1 MKMGQPTTR
10 ARPEPSQRAF
20 LKRIATILLLAL
32 FLLLILWLL
41 RTPLKTYLNSVT
53 GEEST
58 WEQIKGLG
66 RLLVLSLTRPPLQLE
81 PYAPIA
87 HAGVSPFGVNTFL
100 EQEVEPQKVALA
112 LRMIRE
118 AGFRWIR
125 QEFPW
130 EDIEQSARGDFWDHK
145 WNVSAWEK
153 YDRIVELANKY
164 GLQIIA
170 RLGNPPAWSRAD
182 GDARGTFA
190 PPDDFEDFGNF
201 VYTVVSRYKGKV
213 KYYQIW
219 NEPNIY
225 PEWGEQPVDAAGYVR
240 LLQIA
245 YRRAKEA
252 DPDCVILCAG
262 LAQTLERG
270 PKNLNELLYL
280 QQQYDAGVKGY
291 FDIMGVM
298 AYGLWTGPG
307 DHRTSP
313 ELTNFSRPQL
323 IRDIMVRNGDAD
335 KPLWATEVGWNA
347 VPSDFPA
354 FPMYGRV
361 TEEQQA
367 RYAMQAYQR
376 AQEEWPW
383 MGVLNYWFFKRATD
397 TETNQVFYYFRMVE
411 PDFTPLPVCEAMK
424 EYANQ
429 SPRVYI
435 GYHQEDHWALEW
447 EGHWEEVKDGQ
458 AVLGAF
464 RRSNRPGDALRFTF
478 VGTELELVV
487 HKGPQGGTLRVSID
501 GQASRDVVLRSGTS
515 EYGVFIPL
523 ARGLRYGA
531 HRVEMVTSSAPGT
544 QVDIDGLL
552 VRRTQSAWLSYAIVP
567 AAVVVFAALLFG
579 FHKRR
584 GQVAVS
590 PLKY

>member
-1 MKMGQPTTR
+1 MSNPTARR
-10 ARPEPSQRAF
+10 AS
-20 LKRIATILLLAL
+20 LKRIVSALLLLTAFLAL
-32 FLLLILWLL
+32 ALWLL
-41 RTPLKTYLNSVT
+41 RTPLRTYLSSVT
-53 GEEST
+53 GEENT
-58 WEQIKGLG
+58 WEQIKGFG
-66 RLLVLSLTRPPLQLE
+66 RLIVLRLTRPPLQLE
-81 PYAPIA
+81 PHVPIA
-87 HAGVSPFGVNTFL
+87 HAGVNPFGMNTFL
-100 EQEVEPQKVALA
+100 EQEVEPWKVGES
-112 LRMIRE
+112 LRMIRD
-118 AGFRWIR
+118 AGFGWIR

-130 EDIEQSARGDFWDHK
+130 EDIEQSTRGDFWDHR
-145 WNVSAWEK
+145 WDISAWDK
-153 YDRIVELANKY
+153 YDRIVELANKH

-170 RLGNPPAWSRAD
+170 RLDNPPAWSRAD
-182 GDARGTFA
+182 GDARGALA

-245 YRRAKEA
+245 YRRAKEG
-252 DPDCVILCAG
+252 DPECIVLSAG
-262 LAQTLERG
+262 LAQTLESG
-270 PKNLNELLYL
+270 PTNLNDLIYL
-280 QQQYDAGVKGY
+280 QQMYDAGVHGY

-347 VPSDFPA
+347 VPLDFPS
-354 FPMYGRV
+354 FPLYGRV

-367 RYAMQAYQR
+367 RYAVQAYQR

-397 TETNQVFYYFRMVE
+397 TEKEQVFYYFRMVE
-411 PDFTPLPVCEAMK
+411 PDFTPLPVYEAMK

-429 SPRVYI
+429 SPGVHI
-435 GYHQEDHWALEW
+435 GYHQEDHWALEYEGDW
-447 EGHWEEVKDGQ
+447 EQVGDKQ
-458 AVLGAF
+458 AVLGSF
-464 RRSNRPGDALRFTF
+464 RRSGGPGDALRFTF

-487 HKGPQGGTLRVSID
+487 RRGPRGGVLRVTID
-501 GQASRDVVLRSGTS
+501 DGKPTDIVLQTDAP
-515 EYGVFIPL
+515 EYGVRIPL
-523 ARGLRYGA
+523 AKGLRDGT
-531 HRVEMVTSSAPGT
+531 HRVEMVTGGEPGT

-552 VRRTQSAWLSYAIVP
+552 VRRRRSWLPSV
-567 AAVVVFAALLFG
+567 AVLGAGVVLAALLFR
-579 FHKRR
+579 FHRR
-584 GQVAVS
+584 RDQFTGN
-590 PLKY
+590 PPNR

>member
-1 MKMGQPTTR
+1 MSNSTPKRT
-10 ARPEPSQRAF
+10 S
-20 LKRIATILLLAL
+20 LKRIVSILLLLVLLLAL
-32 FLLLILWLL
+32 AFWLL
-41 RTPLKTYLNSVT
+41 RTPIRNYLSSVT
-53 GEEST
+53 GEENC
-58 WEQIKGLG
+58 WEQIKGFG
-66 RLLVLSLTRPPLQLE
+66 RLVMLRLTRPPLQLK
-81 PYAPIA
+81 PYVPIA
-87 HAGVSPFGVNTFL
+87 HTGVNPFGVNTFL
-100 EQEVEPQKVALA
+100 EQEVEPWKVAKSLH
-112 LRMIRE
+112 MIRD
-118 AGFRWIR
+118 AGFGWIR

-145 WNVSAWEK
+145 WNISAWEK

-170 RLGNPPAWSRAD
+170 RLDNPPAWSRAD
-182 GDARGTFA
+182 GNARGTLA

-201 VYTVVSRYKGKV
+201 VYTIVSRYKGKV

-252 DPDCVILCAG
+252 DPDCVILSAG
-262 LAQTLERG
+262 LAQTLESG
-270 PKNLNELLYL
+270 PMNLNDLLYL
-280 QQQYDAGVKGY
+280 QQMYDAGVQGY

-323 IRDIMVRNGDAD
+323 IREIMVRNGDAD

-347 VPSDFPA
+347 VPPDFPS

-367 RYAMQAYQR
+367 RYAVQAYQR

-397 TETNQVFYYFRMVE
+397 SEKDQVFYYFRMVE
-411 PDFTPLPVCEAMK
+411 PDFTPLPVYEAMK
-424 EYANQ
+424 EYATQ
-429 SPRVYI
+429 PPRVYI
-435 GYHQEDHWALEW
+435 GYHQEDHWALQYEGNW
-447 EGHWEEVKDGQ
+447 EDVKDEQ
-458 AVLGAF
+458 AVLGSLQ
-464 RRSNRPGDALRFTF
+464 RSSRPGDILRFTF

-487 HKGPQGGTLRVSID
+487 HKSPQGGMLRVTTDDAPPID
-501 GQASRDVVLRSGTS
+501 IALHSDTS
-515 EYGVFIPL
+515 EYNVHIPL
-523 ARGLRYGA
+523 VKGLHHGL
-531 HRVEMVTSSAPGT
+531 HHVEIMTKGEPGT
-544 QVDIDGLL
+544 YVDIDGLL
-552 VRRTQSAWLSYAIVP
+552 VRRKRSWL
-567 AAVVVFAALLFG
+567 L
-579 FHKRR
+579 
-584 GQVAVS
+584 
-590 PLKY
+590 

>member
-1 MKMGQPTTR
+1 MK
-10 ARPEPSQRAF
+10 RPFFPFFRWCF
-20 LKRIATILLLAL
+20 LLVAACSLLLLAC
-32 FLLLILWLL
+32 WLG
-41 RTPLKTYLNSVT
+41 RSSVRAYLYSVT
-53 GEEST
+53 GEEDT

-66 RLLVLSLTRPPLQLE
+66 RLIVLQLTNPPLHLE

-87 HAGVSPFGVNTFL
+87 YTGVNPFGVNTFL
-100 EQEVEPQKVALA
+100 EQEVEPAKVELA
-112 LRMIRE
+112 LRMIHE

-145 WNVSAWEK
+145 WNKSAWEK
-153 YDRIVELANKY
+153 YDRIVELANRY

-201 VYTVVSRYKGKV
+201 VYTIVSRYRGKV

-245 YRRAKEA
+245 YCRAKEA
-252 DPDCVILCAG
+252 DPECVILSAG
-262 LAQTLERG
+262 LAQTVETG
-270 PKNLNELLYL
+270 PKNLSDLIYL
-280 QQQYDAGVKGY
+280 QQMYDAGVKGY

-347 VPSDFPA
+347 VPADFPA
-354 FPMYGRV
+354 FPLYGRV
-361 TEEQQA
+361 SLEQQA
-367 RYAMQAYQR
+367 RYAVQAYQR

-397 TETNQVFYYFRMVE
+397 TETDQVFYYFRMVE
-411 PDFTPLPVCEAMK
+411 PDFTPLPVYEAMK

-429 SPRVYI
+429 PPHVYM

-447 EGHWEEVKDGQ
+447 EGDWSRVEDEQ
-458 AVLGAF
+458 AVLGALN
-464 RRSNRPGDALRFTF
+464 RSQKPGDALRFTF

-487 HKGPQGGTLRVSID
+487 HKSPQGGRLQVSVDGNPLREI
-501 GQASRDVVLRSGTS
+501 VLHSDS
-515 EYGVFIPL
+515 SAYGVHIPL
-523 ARGLRYGA
+523 VQGLRYA
-531 HRVEMVTSSAPGT
+531 PHQVEMVTSGVPGT
-544 QVDIDGLL
+544 QVDVDGLL
-552 VRRTQSAWLSYAIVP
+552 VRRP
-567 AAVVVFAALLFG
+567 
-579 FHKRR
+579 
-584 GQVAVS
+584 
-590 PLKY
+590 